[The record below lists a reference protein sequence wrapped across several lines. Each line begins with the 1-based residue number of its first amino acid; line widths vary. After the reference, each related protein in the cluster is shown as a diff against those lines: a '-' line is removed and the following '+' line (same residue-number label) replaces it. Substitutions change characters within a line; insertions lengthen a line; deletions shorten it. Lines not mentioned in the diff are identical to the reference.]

1 MGGNMN
7 RFRTYLL
14 MVAACIFLVSSVNTA
29 CAGDINSA
37 EQQVLDYASGT
48 FEYEGSTYRAYPEY
62 ISQLR
67 DHFMKDDIDMSQ
79 SEVPAL
85 IGDIKSNVK
94 AGIDEGYLYLV
105 SDPGTTSEQTASEE
119 ATSKDTVKHTDK
131 KFKIEDSIKNDKIF
145 YQDEKK
151 QTTAVSMVIKNTGYT
166 VRPLIVTGVGLVLLL
181 LAGVC
186 LCVRYDLFAPGDES

>member
-1 MGGNMN
+1 MN

-14 MVAACIFLVSSVNTA
+14 MFAACILLASSVNTA

-62 ISQLR
+62 IAQLR
-67 DHFMKDDIDMSQ
+67 EHFMKDDIDMSQ
-79 SEVPAL
+79 SEVPSL
-85 IGDIKSNVK
+85 IGDIKNNVK

-105 SDPGTTSEQTASEE
+105 SGPGTTSEQTASED
-119 ATSKDTVKHTDK
+119 AASKDTDTVKHTDK

-151 QTTAVSMVIKNTGYT
+151 QTTAVAMVIKNTGYT
-166 VRPLIVTGVGLVLLL
+166 VRPLIATGVGLVLLL
-181 LAGVC
+181 LAGVS